1 MPANLTPQYYDA
13 ERKYRQAVTTQDKL
27 EALKLMLAEIPKHKG
42 TEKLQ
47 GDLKRKIA
55 KTKSELQKTAKQGPK
70 AHSFHVPKEGA
81 GQVVIVGPPNVGKS
95 NLVTSLTHA
104 KPEVA
109 DYPFTTRQPCPGMMC
124 FENIQIQLV
133 DLPPVSADHME
144 FWVPNIIRN
153 ADIIALIVDLASP
166 DPSEQVET
174 CRELLFEK
182 KIELVKVVSQMVENI
197 SIVHK
202 KTVLF
207 GNKFD
212 LEFAAKSFNL
222 LKEMYDEE
230 FDIYPVSVKEEDL
243 LDQFKKRLFSALQIV
258 RVYSKPPGKPVDHD
272 EPFILSKGNTLSD
285 LATTVHRELAHKLC
299 FARVWG
305 EGKFDGQRI
314 NRNYELMDGDII
326 ELHL

>member
-13 ERKYRQAVTTQDKL
+13 ERKYRQAVTPRDKL

-47 GDLKRKIA
+47 GDIKRKIA
-55 KTKSELQKTAKQGPK
+55 KTKSELQKSTKHGPK

-81 GQVVIVGPPNVGKS
+81 GQVVMVGPPNVGKS
-95 NLVTSLTHA
+95 SLVRSLTHA
-104 KPEVA
+104 KPDVT
-109 DYPFTTRQPCPGMMC
+109 DYPFATRKPTPGMMN

-133 DLPPVSADHME
+133 DLPPVSTDFME
-144 FWVPNIIRN
+144 YWVPNIIRN
-153 ADIIALIVDLASP
+153 ADLVALIADLGSP
-166 DPSEQVET
+166 DPLDQIEIT
-174 CRELLFEK
+174 RELLLEK
-182 KIELVKVVSQMVENI
+182 KTELVKIVPDYVENI

-202 KTVLF
+202 KTILF

-212 LEFAAKSFNL
+212 LESASDSFNL
-222 LKEMYDEE
+222 LREMYKEK
-230 FDIYPVSVKEEDL
+230 FDVYPVSVNNVEHL
-243 LDQFKKRLFSALQIV
+243 NQFKKTLFSALQII

-272 EPFILSKGNTLSD
+272 EPFILNKKSTLSD
-285 LATTVHRELAHKLC
+285 LAVAVHRELAHKLR

-314 NRNYELMDGDII
+314 NRDYQLMDGDII